1 MYNLLHLIFILLR
14 VSIWMWLDS
23 TGIMVGTAIQVEQTP
38 YVIMWSWKQHRGII
52 STTNLSWWWNMEQT
66 PWPDFTWYANM

>member
-1 MYNLLHLIFILLR
+1 MYNLLHLIFILSR

-38 YVIMWSWKQHRGII
+38 YVIM
-52 STTNLSWWWNMEQT
+52 
-66 PWPDFTWYANM
+66 